1 MIGPSISGEFA
12 EILLTNQMKSC
23 PTCNR
28 TYPDDNLAFCLMDG
42 AVLSAPYDPAE
53 PQRPPATRGSN
64 APPTEVISPP
74 TRPAETSPPL
84 QSTIRAPVPQVPTL
98 PSDTEARPSQAKQ
111 NRSPGPLRWIILVIL
126 LIVWLL
132 GMYVQIGGG
141 LIHSFLLIAVIVLIY
156 NLLAGRRSV

>member
-1 MIGPSISGEFA
+1 
-12 EILLTNQMKSC
+12 MKSC

-64 APPTEVISPP
+64 SPPTEVISPP
-74 TRPAETSPPL
+74 QRSVETSPPL
-84 QSTIRAPVPQVPTL
+84 QSTIRAPAPPVPTL
-98 PSDTEARPSQAKQ
+98 PSDNETRSSQGKQ
-111 NRSPGPLRWIILVIL
+111 KKSPGSLGWIILVIL

-132 GMYVQIGGG
+132 GFMGHIGGS
-141 LIHSFLLIAVIVLIY
+141 LIHFLLFMAVIVLAY
-156 NLLAGRRSV
+156 NLVAGRRKV